1 MQFFAN
7 GLIFSVANATAAF
20 VQNARLSH
28 VPLQVG
34 VGFIEQMSAL
44 AMGLPSVSRLN
55 RIPAQRVD
63 SHAGDFQVCGINTAP
78 VSAEM
83 VDDHPGRNQAV
94 DHLIS
99 KSVGSNTPPT
109 VIGTATNKEVAVT
122 VSIKPTSPKP
132 AIALISVDVLFKA
145 VAVWKQF
152 YGHQL
157 ETTSSLTG
165 VYDSA

>member
-1 MQFFAN
+1 M
-7 GLIFSVANATAAF
+7 
-20 VQNARLSH
+20 
-28 VPLQVG
+28 
-34 VGFIEQMSAL
+34 
-44 AMGLPSVSRLN
+44 
-55 RIPAQRVD
+55 
-63 SHAGDFQVCGINTAP
+63 
-78 VSAEM
+78 
-83 VDDHPGRNQAV
+83 
-94 DHLIS
+94 
-99 KSVGSNTPPT
+99 GSNTPPT